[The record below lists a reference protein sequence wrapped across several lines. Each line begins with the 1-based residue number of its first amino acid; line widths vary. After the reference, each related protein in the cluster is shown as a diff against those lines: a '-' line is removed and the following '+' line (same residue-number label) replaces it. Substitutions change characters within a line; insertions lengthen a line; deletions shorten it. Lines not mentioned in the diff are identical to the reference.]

1 MACRYQVRDDLI
13 TATFGVDFMTERAN
27 LTVGFDVLTFNRR
40 IDLKDR
46 MMEKTSQTNVES
58 RRSFLKKAAYAAPAI
73 VVLGGL
79 TLPQQAQ
86 ASLIYQGTVKSTNT
100 NGAQK
105 TTEIYKENDGS
116 GTVVKEI
123 TKVKPNGTIVTKTKT
138 ITTK

>member
-1 MACRYQVRDDLI
+1 MACLI
-13 TATFGVDFMTERAN
+13 RCCDALIKATFGVDFMTGRAN
-27 LTVGFDVLTFNRR
+27 PIVGFDVLTINRR

-46 MMEKTSQTNVES
+46 MMDKTSQTSVEA

-86 ASLIYQGTVKSTNT
+86 ASLIYQRTVKSTNT

-105 TTEIYKENDGS
+105 TTDIFKENDGS

-123 TKVKPNGTIVTKTKT
+123 TKVKPNGTVVTKTKT

>member
-1 MACRYQVRDDLI
+1 MD
-13 TATFGVDFMTERAN
+13 
-27 LTVGFDVLTFNRR
+27 
-40 IDLKDR
+40 
-46 MMEKTSQTNVES
+46 KTSQTSVEA

-105 TTEIYKENDGS
+105 TTDIYKENDGS

-123 TKVKPNGTIVTKTKT
+123 TKVKPNGTVVTKTKT
-138 ITTK
+138 ITVK